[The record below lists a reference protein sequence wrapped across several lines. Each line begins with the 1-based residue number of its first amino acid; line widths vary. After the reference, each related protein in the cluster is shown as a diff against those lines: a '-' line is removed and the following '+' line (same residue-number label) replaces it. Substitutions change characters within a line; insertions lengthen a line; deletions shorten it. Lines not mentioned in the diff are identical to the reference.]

1 MEREVL
7 LYADTVKNSDMLY
20 FAGVSIHDPFFAFS
34 HKGKK
39 CAMLTPL
46 EIGRARRSSRLDEIF
61 DEFKCGEHLRCQKF
75 EGKYIAAALFRK
87 LGIGKF
93 LVDRNFPAIMLDF
106 FRAQN
111 FDLKVSEKSS
121 LFPERSRKKVSE
133 IKEIEAA
140 NAVAS
145 AGFAIVED
153 FLKKS
158 KISSGILEWK
168 GKPLSSEMLIS
179 EIEREAIR
187 MGADAIDT
195 IASSGDQACDPHE
208 VGRGVISANSLIVVD
223 IFPRLRR
230 SGYFGDMT
238 RTFLKGK
245 PSSEQAKIVERVLEA
260 QSLALS
266 KICSGADGAEIHKS
280 VSDFFE
286 SRGFATSCHAGKWR
300 GFIHSTGHGLGLDV
314 HEAPNLGR
322 TSVKLESGNV
332 VTVEPGLYYPGIGA
346 CRIEDNVAV
355 RKSGYRLL
363 SDYHYNWVI
372 A

>member
-1 MEREVL
+1 MEREIL
-7 LYADTVKNSDMLY
+7 LYADTQKSADMLY
-20 FAGVSIHDPFFAFS
+20 FSGVSIHDPFFAFTLN
-34 HKGKK
+34 GKK

-46 EIGRARRSSRLDEIF
+46 EIGRARRASKLDEIF
-61 DEFKCGEHLRCQKF
+61 DEFKCGEHLRCAKF
-75 EGKYIAAALFRK
+75 EGKYIAAALFK
-87 LGIGKF
+87 KCGIRKF
-93 LVDRNFPAIMLDF
+93 LVDRNFPAAMLDF
-106 FRAQN
+106 LRAQN
-111 FDLKVSEKSS
+111 FDIKVSEMSS
-121 LFPERSRKKVSE
+121 IFPERSRKRVSE
-133 IKEIEAA
+133 LKEIEFA
-140 NAVAS
+140 NSIAS

-158 KISSGILEWK
+158 RVSSGILEWK
-168 GKPLSSEMLIS
+168 GKPLTS
-179 EIEREAIR
+179 EILIGEVEREAIR
-187 MGADAIDT
+187 LGADAINT
-195 IASSGDQACDPHE
+195 IAASGDQACDPHE
-208 VGRGVISANSLIVVD
+208 TGRGAISANSLIVVD

-245 PSSEQAKIVERVLEA
+245 PSPEQSNIVERVLEA

-266 KICSGADGAEIHKS
+266 KIESGADGAEIHKS

-286 SRGFATSCHAGKWR
+286 SRGFITSCKLGKWK

-322 TSVKLESGNV
+322 NSVKLESGNV

-363 SDYHYNWVI
+363 SDYPYNWVI
-372 A
+372 S